1 MRVTVGQL
9 ISPRQSER
17 VGYGGRVIEIDT
29 VAGAEAWVALDSPRP
44 DAAFEALD
52 LGDVDGFESGSFEG
66 CLFLSCVLT
75 DAQAGFLTT
84 TGATVVRDSP
94 ERPYSAHRAR
104 LYTPDE
110 LFAGFD
116 RADPAGYASTF
127 DSIVYRHWVDSG
139 RQYPAS
145 VAESLARR
153 LHDHSISY
161 ALQEALD
168 GRRPVAIMG
177 GHELERSHPRY
188 ATVARIS
195 RTLTRDGYSMLSGGG
210 PGAMEATHLG
220 AYMAHFEDDQLAAAI
235 SVLSP
240 RPKGAPV
247 GKEYADL
254 DWLHRAFAVRQRWPL
269 HEILYD
275 SIGIPTWMYGHEPPA
290 AFATKIAKYF
300 ENSVREEGLL
310 AVATHGVVFTP
321 GSAGTIQEIF
331 QDATQNHYASFGI
344 ASPMILLDRG
354 YWTNTHPVWP
364 LLQSLAKHH
373 DYETL
378 IALTDDEHEVIHRI
392 TSYQR
397 SGVLDGFVS
406 G

>member
-1 MRVTVGQL
+1 MDG
-9 ISPRQSER
+9 
-17 VGYGGRVIEIDT
+17 VIEIDT
-29 VAGAEAWVALDSPRP
+29 LAGAEAWVAMGNDRP

-52 LGDVDGFESGSFEG
+52 LGAVDGFESGSFEG

-116 RADPAGYASTF
+116 PADPTGYASTF
-127 DSIVYRHWVDSG
+127 DAIVYRHWVESG

-153 LHDHSISY
+153 LHDHSISD

-177 GHELERSHPRY
+177 GHELERAHPRY
-188 ATVARIS
+188 ATIAAIS
-195 RTLTRDGYSMLSGGG
+195 RTLTRDGYLMLSGGG

-220 AYMAHFEDDQLAAAI
+220 AYMAHFDDDQLTAAI
-235 SVLSP
+235 SALSP
-240 RPKGAPV
+240 RPKGAPI
-247 GKEYADL
+247 GREYADA
-254 DWLHRAFAVRQRWPL
+254 DWLHRAFTVRERWP
-269 HEILYD
+269 IGVVRYD

-300 ENSVREEGLL
+300 ENSIREEGLL

-331 QDATQNHYASFGI
+331 QDATQNHYASFGV
-344 ASPMILLDRG
+344 ASPMILLG
-354 YWTNTHPVWP
+354 HQYWTDTHPVWP
-364 LLQSLAKHH
+364 LLRSLAKRH
-373 DYETL
+373 DYESL
-378 IALTDDEHEVIHRI
+378 IALTDDDQEVIQRI
-392 TSYQR
+392 TSYER
-397 SGVLDGFVS
+397 SVVQADRDAS
-406 G
+406 GPSAPDTNP